1 MAGGGAVDSTLEV
14 TPTWATASIVSVIVL
29 VSMAA
34 QRGIHFTGLVRG
46 RKSNPPIKAAL
57 ENIKEEL
64 MLLGFISLLLAVSQT
79 FTTEICVP
87 RSLIQTMLPCKL
99 LVFRR
104 DLASDTGNSTKCID
118 KVTIL
123 VVPGIAIVTFF
134 DFFSFFQGKMPILS
148 GTDIHDLHMFIFI
161 LAVVHISYSLATV
174 YLGGR
179 KIHAWKKW
187 EADTQADDVQ
197 TMPANRETKFI
208 RRHVRNSSFV
218 IGILVTLLQQFG
230 WSVTKEDYYTL
241 RHTFIINHSKDN
253 SFDFHAFLKTAIA
266 QDFKTV
272 IGMSEYFW
280 VYVIVFFL
288 LNVHGWHTY
297 FWISFVPI
305 LVLILL
311 GAKLQYILG
320 TLAVDILKA
329 PGEPVQVRDKFFW
342 FGTPRILL
350 HLLHF
355 SIFQN
360 AFELALLFW
369 MWASFGWH
377 SCLIDNKT
385 TAILHVSSGILILI
399 QCSYTTLPL
408 YALLSQVD

>member
-1 MAGGGAVDSTLEV
+1 
-14 TPTWATASIVSVIVL
+14 
-29 VSMAA
+29 
-34 QRGIHFTGLVRG
+34 
-46 RKSNPPIKAAL
+46 
-57 ENIKEEL
+57 

-87 RSLIQTMLPCKL
+87 RSLIQTMLPCKSSNVTVAPTKSYNRRL

-118 KVTIL
+118 K
-123 VVPGIAIVTFF
+123 
-134 DFFSFFQGKMPILS
+134 GKMPILS

-179 KIHAWKKW
+179 KVVFRGGSCSTINLCFQIHAWKKW

-408 YALLSQVD
+408 YALLSQMGPQNKGKHKNSDVPDPTQPPPGELDETNRTETRAVDTEVQAATRHDEL

>member
-34 QRGIHFTGLVRG
+34 QRGIHYTGLVRG
-46 RKSNPPIKAAL
+46 RKSNPPVKAAL

-87 RSLIQTMLPCKL
+87 RSLIQTMLPCKSSNFTVAPTKSYNRRL

-118 KVTIL
+118 K
-123 VVPGIAIVTFF
+123 
-134 DFFSFFQGKMPILS
+134 GKMPILS

-179 KIHAWKKW
+179 KVVFGGGSCSTINLCFQIHAWEKW
-187 EADTQADDVQ
+187 EADTQADGII
-197 TMPANRETKFI
+197 TYFF
-208 RRHVRNSSFV
+208 SS
-218 IGILVTLLQQFG
+218 VTLLQQFG

-241 RHTFIINHSKDN
+241 RHTFIINHSKNN
-253 SFDFHAFLKTAIA
+253 SFDFHAFLKAAIA

-369 MWASFGWH
+369 MWATFGWH